1 MGRYPTY
8 DPNQTINWS
17 KPATE
22 KPTNFYE
29 PDLLLSQQGGNP
41 LKNELMIRE
50 TAWNYYR
57 VLGYL
62 PNPSELLQGIAK
74 DISEFNYMLED
85 PFVNGLMSSRKA
97 GTLSRQWNL
106 DRGKC
111 PEKQFKIIH
120 QIFSDWDIES
130 IIDEILLASFYGYM
144 PVEINWKKIKNSWL
158 PKAMVPKDPDWV
170 RFSDTNEDR
179 YLTKRNMVT
188 GEPLPQYKVYIVRF
202 RAGNYSRP
210 YGRPLAAT
218 LYWPCKFVH
227 AGFRFFETFIE
238 KYGMP
243 WISTKYP
250 LGTQVQR
257 VQQVIDMLSSTTQD
271 GVVATPTQFET
282 DLLNL
287 SDKVSAENYKLFIDL
302 NHEVMSISVLGQNL
316 TTKVAGGSF
325 AAAKIHGDVRQD
337 IIMGDIHMAEMLFNT
352 TIRWMFDLNWPG
364 LQRPRFELI
373 DNPKP
378 QVQDGQM
385 ALYIAQAA
393 QYNFFSNE
401 YWKNRFNMLDEEIN
415 PNFVPMSPG
424 GGTGVGTP
432 GGTDSKVPGPVMP
445 PVQPIVPHAATEDTD
460 FDPDPEIDAM
470 THDVTDAARNE
481 ATYES
486 TIDSVKNLTRR

>member
-1 MGRYPTY
+1 
-8 DPNQTINWS
+8 
-17 KPATE
+17 
-22 KPTNFYE
+22 
-29 PDLLLSQQGGNP
+29 
-41 LKNELMIRE
+41 
-50 TAWNYYR
+50 
-57 VLGYL
+57 
-62 PNPSELLQGIAK
+62 
-74 DISEFNYMLED
+74 
-85 PFVNGLMSSRKA
+85 
-97 GTLSRQWNL
+97 
-106 DRGKC
+106 
-111 PEKQFKIIH
+111 
-120 QIFSDWDIES
+120 
-130 IIDEILLASFYGYM
+130 
-144 PVEINWKKIKNSWL
+144 
-158 PKAMVPKDPDWV
+158 
-170 RFSDTNEDR
+170 
-179 YLTKRNMVT
+179 
-188 GEPLPQYKVYIVRF
+188 
-202 RAGNYSRP
+202 
-210 YGRPLAAT
+210 
-218 LYWPCKFVH
+218 
-227 AGFRFFETFIE
+227 
-238 KYGMP
+238 MP

-287 SDKVSAENYKLFIDL
+287 SDKASAENYKLFIDL

-470 THDVTDAARNE
+470 THDVTDVARNE
-481 ATYES
+481 ATYDS